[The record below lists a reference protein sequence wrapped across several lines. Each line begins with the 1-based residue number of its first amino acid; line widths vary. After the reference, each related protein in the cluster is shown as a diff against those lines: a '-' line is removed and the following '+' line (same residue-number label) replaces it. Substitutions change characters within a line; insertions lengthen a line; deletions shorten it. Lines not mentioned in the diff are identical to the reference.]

1 MQTTQPLLLKP
12 RRLKI
17 IGLGIVSLAFVII
30 GVWMLREVVWLGWQS
45 IGFFGLC
52 LLVSM
57 VLMLPNA
64 SYLELNSAGFT
75 MCSLF
80 RAHTILWVDVSTF
93 GVGRIMGNK
102 MVMFNFVD
110 SYQGSSKLRTFNT
123 GVTGFEA
130 GLPDSYGLK
139 HDELAE
145 LMNKFKAASNDA

>member
-17 IGLGIVSLAFVII
+17 IVLGIVSLAFVII
-30 GVWMLREVVWLGWQS
+30 GMWMLREVVWLGWLS
-45 IGFFGLC
+45 IGLFGLC

-57 VLMLPNA
+57 VLMLLNA
-64 SYLELNSAGFT
+64 SYLELNSAEFT

-80 RAHTILWVDVSTF
+80 RAHTIRWVDVSTF

-110 SYQGSSKLRTFNT
+110 SYQGSPKLRILNA
-123 GVTGFEA
+123 GVTGF
-130 GLPDSYGLK
+130 
-139 HDELAE
+139 
-145 LMNKFKAASNDA
+145 

>member
-1 MQTTQPLLLKP
+1 
-12 RRLKI
+12 
-17 IGLGIVSLAFVII
+17 
-30 GVWMLREVVWLGWQS
+30 MLREVVWLGWLS

-64 SYLELNSAGFT
+64 SCLELNSAGFT